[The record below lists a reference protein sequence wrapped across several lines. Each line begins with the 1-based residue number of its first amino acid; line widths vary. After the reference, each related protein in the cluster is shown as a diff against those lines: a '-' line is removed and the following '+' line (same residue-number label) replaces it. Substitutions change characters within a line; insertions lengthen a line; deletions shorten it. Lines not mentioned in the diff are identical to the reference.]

1 MKWKL
6 TSSFII
12 SIVLIVTIVIFINS
26 IVILLFFISSSNNMD
41 LFFYNMQ
48 NTNYLKPEEY
58 VRDFNENIQINNG
71 QISITENG
79 KKSLDQ
85 NKAWIQIL
93 DKDSTEIYSYKKEKT
108 VPTKYTPIELIHNYK
123 YANPSSVFVGEKV
136 INGYQYSYLVGFP
149 YQTVGKNVITYNK
162 QQFKTIIGS
171 IFVLLLGIDLIIAL
185 IFGLYFSGKLTKP
198 VKVII
203 EGIGNLYNGD
213 YRTHYDEHGLYK
225 EVYSNMNDLASIL
238 QENKI
243 ERMNLDRMREEWFAN
258 ISHDI
263 KTPLASIKGYA
274 ELLNSEYDFTNE
286 EIKEY
291 SEIIEQKSIYIKEL
305 VDDFNLS
312 ARLRNKNIIL
322 NLEKCNIVKVIKGVV
337 IDILNIPENSN
348 RNIEFISDTKNIEK
362 KIDVI
367 LFKRA
372 INNIIHN
379 AIVHNDENVDVQ
391 VKIQNKND
399 QAHITIKDNGKGISN
414 EELKY
419 IFTRYYRGTN
429 TGKKHEGS
437 GLGMA
442 IARDIIKAHGGDI
455 LVESELGKGTT
466 FKILITC

>member
-1 MKWKL
+1 M
-6 TSSFII
+6 I
-12 SIVLIVTIVIFINS
+12 
-26 IVILLFFISSSNNMD
+26 
-41 LFFYNMQ
+41 
-48 NTNYLKPEEY
+48 
-58 VRDFNENIQINNG
+58 
-71 QISITENG
+71 
-79 KKSLDQ
+79 
-85 NKAWIQIL
+85 
-93 DKDSTEIYSYKKEKT
+93 
-108 VPTKYTPIELIHNYK
+108 
-123 YANPSSVFVGEKV
+123 
-136 INGYQYSYLVGFP
+136 GFP
-149 YQTVGKNVITYNK
+149 YQTVEKHVITYNK
-162 QQFKTIIGS
+162 QQIKTITGS
-171 IFVLLLGIDLIIAL
+171 VFVLLLGIDLIIAL

-225 EVYSNMNDLASIL
+225 EVYSNMNNLASIL

-274 ELLNSEYDFTNE
+274 ELLNGEYDFTNE

-312 ARLRNKNIIL
+312 ARLQNRNIIL
-322 NLEKCNIVKVIKGVV
+322 NLEKCNVVKVLKGIV

-348 RNIEFISDTKNIEK
+348 RNIEFISDIKNIEK

-379 AIVHNDENVDVQ
+379 AIVHNDENVNVQ
-391 VKIQNKND
+391 VKIENKNN
-399 QAHITIKDNGKGISN
+399 QAHITIKDNGKGISD

-466 FKILITC
+466 FRIIIIC